1 MGCGCSTL
9 DERISIILAKNK
21 VLNTTENQI
30 KTTVTKITNK
40 EDNPF
45 MVESENSE
53 SSNEKTVN

>member
-9 DERISIILAKNK
+9 DERISIILAKNN

-40 EDNPF
+40 DENPF
-45 MVESENSE
+45 MVESENSD

>member
-9 DERISIILAKNK
+9 DERISSILAKNK
-21 VLNTTENQI
+21 VLNSTENQI

-45 MVESENSE
+45 MVESENSD

>member
-21 VLNTTENQI
+21 VLNSTENQI
-30 KTTVTKITNK
+30 KTPVTKITNK

-45 MVESENSE
+45 MVESENSD

>member
-21 VLNTTENQI
+21 VLNSTENQI
-30 KTTVTKITNK
+30 KTTFTKITNK

-45 MVESENSE
+45 MVESENSD

>member
-9 DERISIILAKNK
+9 DERISIILSKNK
-21 VLNTTENQI
+21 VLNSTENQI

-45 MVESENSE
+45 MVESENSD

>member
-21 VLNTTENQI
+21 VLKSTENQI

-45 MVESENSE
+45 MVESENSD